1 MRTGM
6 GAVIPVTMGRTM
18 TSYSLG
24 KTWDESVLDYLQEGL
39 NALTTDPAAMRK
51 LMDEV
56 GKVTTDSTKFLQSL
70 NEYEKEYQSFIA
82 FRAKT
87 KKRWGMVDPTN
98 ILSVMAYAPVMANW
112 DHLRVWQKSI
122 VATYWYMTSV
132 QMYWV
137 QTAHSF
143 KKAKRPEANHITTM
157 TDAIGFCKDKVRYLR
172 DPQVEGV
179 TSFLPKWDTDEKL
192 FSDTWVKAAERR
204 GYADT
209 SAWNLTT
216 TDAKAQPILQK
227 EWWDALIYAV
237 EATTGLRLPT
247 PSDTGSGQAI
257 AGRSLG
263 AALGIII
270 AIGVVLVACGI
281 LMAAGLYVYYTPYRD
296 IANRN
301 EAYAKRMEILT
312 ENHTEALLRMDET
325 IQKCNSDYLTVVSD
339 PARSSQAEQIKIRC
353 NELVQQRADMV
364 EKFRVDREK
373 DAKQNE
379 KENRESRRNLPTN
392 ILSDVKDILLYSI
405 GGIGALAGLYII
417 YKLGQS

>member
-1 MRTGM
+1 
-6 GAVIPVTMGRTM
+6 
-18 TSYSLG
+18 
-24 KTWDESVLDYLQEGL
+24 
-39 NALTTDPAAMRK
+39 
-51 LMDEV
+51 
-56 GKVTTDSTKFLQSL
+56 
-70 NEYEKEYQSFIA
+70 
-82 FRAKT
+82 
-87 KKRWGMVDPTN
+87 
-98 ILSVMAYAPVMANW
+98 
-112 DHLRVWQKSI
+112 
-122 VATYWYMTSV
+122 
-132 QMYWV
+132 
-137 QTAHSF
+137 
-143 KKAKRPEANHITTM
+143 
-157 TDAIGFCKDKVRYLR
+157 
-172 DPQVEGV
+172 
-179 TSFLPKWDTDEKL
+179 
-192 FSDTWVKAAERR
+192 
-204 GYADT
+204 
-209 SAWNLTT
+209 
-216 TDAKAQPILQK
+216 
-227 EWWDALIYAV
+227 
-237 EATTGLRLPT
+237 
-247 PSDTGSGQAI
+247 
-257 AGRSLG
+257 
-263 AALGIII
+263 
-270 AIGVVLVACGI
+270 ACGI